1 MVNLMKIHYQ
11 EIKTKTSVL
20 KYIGI
25 NVLEKLHNRK
35 ISITDRRVNL
45 EVYDYDY
52 LIKNINY
59 FCKLYEV
66 ENIYFVNSK
75 KHEEILK
82 KYCEKIFNDSRIK
95 VDVVKHHPKKV

>member
-1 MVNLMKIHYQ
+1 MHLHENGYWVEMVNLMKIHYQ

-45 EVYDYDY
+45 EVYDYD
-52 LIKNINY
+52 
-59 FCKLYEV
+59 
-66 ENIYFVNSK
+66 
-75 KHEEILK
+75 
-82 KYCEKIFNDSRIK
+82 
-95 VDVVKHHPKKV
+95 